1 MSDAGSL
8 IPNYVACGV
17 GCSGWYSPI
26 CFRVSLFLALLCPL
40 LLKKA
45 PPSPHCRPLYARI
58 CLCRMHNNLVER
70 ENIKAFSVSLSR
82 EDRNEFDYE

>member
-17 GCSGWYSPI
+17 GSFGWHFPF

-40 LLKKA
+40 PLKKA
-45 PPSPHCRPLYARI
+45 PPSPH
-58 CLCRMHNNLVER
+58 
-70 ENIKAFSVSLSR
+70 
-82 EDRNEFDYE
+82 